1 MKQRIKNIVEST
13 FFEKFIIL
21 IILINCFF
29 IGVETYTT
37 STLINTIQLFCLIIF
52 TLEVVFRFTASDSF
66 KSYINEPWNIFDVSI
81 VIICFIPESLFENAT
96 TITTIRVLRVFRVLR
111 LLKFNEEIKLIVSV
125 LAKSMKSLFY
135 NIIFFLIFMYLFSVI
150 GVTLFQLP
158 NKNLDK
164 QQQKALAEYYS
175 LSPNSP
181 VNSPDPYANL
191 SETSFTL
198 FRILTGEDW
207 TDIRYNL
214 LIANKLKL
222 INVSSTVITSYHV
235 IWYVISA
242 FLLLNLL
249 VGAIINNYQILML
262 ENHENKNN
270 EKNENK

>member
-1 MKQRIKNIVEST
+1 MKQRVKNIVEST

-66 KSYINEPWNIFDVSI
+66 KSYINDSWNIFDLSI

-135 NIIFFLIFMYLFSVI
+135 NIVFFLIFMYLFSVI

-158 NKNLDK
+158 NKNLDD

-175 LSPNSP
+175 QSPNSP
-181 VNSPDPYANL
+181 INSPDPYGNL

-222 INVSSTVITSYHV
+222 INVSSTIITSYHV

>member
-1 MKQRIKNIVEST
+1 MKQRVKNIVEST

-37 STLINTIQLFCLIIF
+37 SILINTIQLFCLIIF

-66 KSYINEPWNIFDVSI
+66 KSYINESWNIFDLSI

-158 NKNLDK
+158 NKSLDD

-175 LSPNSP
+175 QSPNSP
-181 VNSPDPYANL
+181 INSPDPYGNL

-222 INVSSTVITSYHV
+222 INVSSTIITSYHV

-262 ENHENKNN
+262 ENHENKKK

>member
-1 MKQRIKNIVEST
+1 MKQRVKNIVEST

-66 KSYINEPWNIFDVSI
+66 KSYINESWNIFDLSI

-135 NIIFFLIFMYLFSVI
+135 NIVFFLIFMYLFSVI

-158 NKNLDK
+158 NKNLDD

-175 LSPNSP
+175 QSPNSP
-181 VNSPDPYANL
+181 INSPDPYGNL

-222 INVSSTVITSYHV
+222 INVSSTIITSYHV

-262 ENHENKNN
+262 ENHENKKN

>member
-37 STLINTIQLFCLIIF
+37 STLITTIQLLCLIIF

-66 KSYINEPWNIFDVSI
+66 KSYFCDSWNVFDLSI
-81 VIICFIPESLFENAT
+81 VLICFIPESLFENT
-96 TITTIRVLRVFRVLR
+96 STITTLRVLRVFRVLR
-111 LLKFNEEIKLIVSV
+111 LLKFDKEIKLIVSV
-125 LAKSMKSLFY
+125 LVKSMKSLFY
-135 NIIFFLIFMYLFSVI
+135 NFVLFIIFLYLFSII
-150 GVTLFQLP
+150 GVTLFKLP
-158 NKNLDK
+158 SGDISNQK
-164 QQQKALAEYYS
+164 QKALNEFYFKTE
-175 LSPNSP
+175 NSP
-181 VNSPDPYANL
+181 INFTDPYENL

-198 FRILTGEDW
+198 FRILTGDDW
-207 TDIRYNL
+207 TDLRYNL
-214 LIANKLKL
+214 ITASELNL
-222 INVSSTVITSYHV
+222 INVSGGVITSYHV

-262 ENHENKNN
+262 ENHEKKK

>member
-1 MKQRIKNIVEST
+1 MKKHIKNIVESK

-29 IGVETYTT
+29 IGVETYK
-37 STLINTIQLFCLIIF
+37 SSALITTIQLFCLIIF
-52 TLEVVFRFTASDSF
+52 TIEVVFRFTASDSF
-66 KSYINEPWNIFDVSI
+66 KSYIYNSWNIFDLSI

-158 NKNLDK
+158 NKNLDD

-235 IWYVISA
+235 MWYVISA

-262 ENHENKNN
+262 ENHENKKK
-270 EKNENK
+270 EKNENI